1 MSSILSELL
10 LLRCMVNSTYRR
22 RTHLVQSFSVVFL
35 YFLYYVS

>member
-1 MSSILSELL
+1 
-10 LLRCMVNSTYRR
+10 MVNSTYRR